1 MYDEMLTVKEAIGL
15 LYEYRID
22 HSEQMIRRW
31 LRQGKIKGF
40 RSTNRKEG
48 WRIPAS
54 EVWQIIEDQRWE
66 GTAYE
71 RGIDDQTKIDRLFE
85 EVMELRKQIE
95 ELEKENMELREKLGE
110 VIF

>member
-1 MYDEMLTVKEAIGL
+1 MHDELLTVKEAICL

-22 HSEQMIRRW
+22 HSEQMLRRW

-48 WRIPAS
+48 WRIPAA
-54 EVWQIIEDQRWE
+54 EVWQIIEDQQWV

-71 RGIDDQTKIDRLFE
+71 REIDDQTRIDRLLE
-85 EVMELRKQIE
+85 EVMDLKKQIE
-95 ELEKENMELREKLGE
+95 ELENENMELREKLGE
-110 VIF
+110 IIF